1 MFILSSLDLVSQDE
15 MNRILEM
22 FESADTAHDG
32 VLNIQVCF
40 PQTFMLQHRL
50 HRAIPRVTGQFKRS
64 PTEQASSV
72 ILTDFQRS
80 CRMLDESSLEQ
91 LRQAGKDLNHLHVK
105 CY

>member
-40 PQTFMLQHRL
+40 PQTFPQTFQHAPIL
-50 HRAIPRVTGQFKRS
+50 FASGSNASHLTMQAVTYREGL
-64 PTEQASSV
+64 
-72 ILTDFQRS
+72 ICDI
-80 CRMLDESSLEQ
+80 D
-91 LRQAGKDLNHLHVK
+91 
-105 CY
+105 